1 MRVLL
6 ADDQAEVR
14 SALRLIVEQLVGY
27 EVVGEAADAPAL
39 LAACKELRPEIVL
52 LDWELPGAS
61 PEALAEL
68 RRMLPGAP
76 VVALSARPHM
86 DAEAR
91 AGGADAFVCKGDP
104 PRKLIET
111 LDGILPPSRSQQ
123 RAMRR
128 DERRE
133 RRWKRRGR

>member
-39 LAACKELRPEIVL
+39 LAACKELHPEIVL

-86 DAEAR
+86 GAEAR

-104 PRKLIET
+104 PRKLIEA
-111 LDGILPPSRSQQ
+111 LDGLWPGRSGDGASRRQ
-123 RAMRR
+123 
-128 DERRE
+128 ERRE